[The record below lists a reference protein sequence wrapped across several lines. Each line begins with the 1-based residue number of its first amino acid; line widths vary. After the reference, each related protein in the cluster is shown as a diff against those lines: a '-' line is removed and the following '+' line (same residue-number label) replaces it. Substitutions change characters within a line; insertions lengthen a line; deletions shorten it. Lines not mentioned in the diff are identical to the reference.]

1 MKRILA
7 IILAMGLLLC
17 GCSLLDPADKESKPK
32 HSWIPTGFPTTST
45 TAATAEPTTAATTA
59 APTAATT
66 AAPTQPGTVTVY
78 LLTESFFCDNGRS
91 EFFYDANYNIDTR
104 KDYDI
109 ENNYLGCVNYIEKDQ
124 NGMPCMIWEETRT
137 ENVYNLTYF
146 EDGKLKEELLNVN
159 ESNFTGWQYEYDQM
173 GNMTEKREYYE
184 GILQSTLLFEYN
196 GDELIRAYCQD
207 PQENHLYDC
216 RVENGVIIEK
226 VVYSTE
232 SMEGCSYRYEYDG
245 NGNLTAEYFLFDG
258 ELMPNMTYSYKAV
271 EVDAHRAGY
280 LKYQQAYLLANS

>member
-1 MKRILA
+1 MKRVLA

-17 GCSLLDPADKESKPK
+17 GCSLLDPADKETKPK
-32 HSWIPTGFPTTST
+32 HSWVPTGL
-45 TAATAEPTTAATTA
+45 
-59 APTAATT
+59 PTAATT
-66 AAPTQPGTVTVY
+66 EAATQDPTIAATEATTAPTQAKPETVTVY

-91 EFFYDANYNIDTR
+91 EYFYDANYNVDTR

-109 ENNYLGCVNYIEKDQ
+109 ENNYLGRVNYIEKDR

-159 ESNFTGWQYEYDQM
+159 ESNYTGWQYEYDQK
-173 GNMTEKREYYE
+173 GDMTEKREYYE
-184 GILQSTLLFEYN
+184 GILQSTLIFEYN
-196 GDELIRAYCQD
+196 GEELIRAYCED
-207 PQENHLYDC
+207 PQGNHLYDC
-216 RVENGVIIEK
+216 RVENGLIIEK

-232 SMEGCSYRYEYDG
+232 SMEGCSYRYEYDDK
-245 NGNLTAEYFLFDG
+245 GNLVTEYFLFDG
-258 ELMPNMTYSYKAV
+258 ELMPNMTCSYKAV
-271 EVDAHRAGY
+271 EVDADRAGY